1 MTESRQ
7 KQLNQVRDLL
17 SAAKQRIQSLEQENR
32 LLKQEN
38 AELTRG
44 LSIDTTLLSSENAA
58 ALNPVSVTFLGR
70 DKPMFASI
78 RKAFPHATQF
88 VGPASVGFKR
98 RQPPEVLICRLDL
111 NEGGRRPL
119 VKFIKERRSKT
130 AFLFY
135 GPGAGEFLRINRK
148 HLMGSIA
155 KVLPEELSK
164 EAVIQRLHSL
174 VELRKA
180 VCSVED
186 PQTPLIGRSQEFID
200 VVTQILRL
208 SRFPD
213 PVLIR
218 SEDPAEAISV
228 ANDIHRRSG
237 RRGKIGLLRVATL
250 NLNADA
256 SMLMPDDEQT
266 IKRLFERSRNGM
278 VIADSI
284 GLLTDLQ
291 LQKLMILADE
301 AEQVRFVTILN
312 PAAGN
317 RLLEIPAELESF
329 VIELPSISRRDE
341 DVPLFVLYFT
351 LLHNLQLE
359 RASYLSQADMEQLL
373 RHGVESISQLKAYV
387 FEKLGQKLSGET
399 VPGFSHER
407 KTKTLEQ
414 YVAEFEANIIADTL
428 RHCEGNKSKAARLLG
443 LRPNTLHYKLSRLGI
458 ETDAEGKKSGN

>member
-1 MTESRQ
+1 MSETSQ
-7 KQLNQVRDLL
+7 KQLNQVRDQL
-17 SAAKQRIQSLEQENR
+17 SAARQRIEALEQENR
-32 LLKQEN
+32 QLKQEN
-38 AELTRG
+38 AELARG
-44 LSIDTTLLSSENAA
+44 LSIDATLLSSENTA

-78 RKAFPHATQF
+78 RKAFPHAAQF
-88 VGPASVGFKR
+88 VGPASLSFKR
-98 RQPPEVLICRLDL
+98 RQPPEVLVCRLDP
-111 NEGGRRPL
+111 GASGRRSL
-119 VKFIKERRSKT
+119 VKFIKERRSNT

-135 GPGAGEFLRINRK
+135 GPDAAEFLRINRK

-155 KVLPEELSK
+155 EVLPEDLPK
-164 EAVIQRLHSL
+164 EAVIQRLNAI

-186 PQTPLIGRSQEFID
+186 QQTPLIGRSQAFID
-200 VVTQILRL
+200 VVTQMLRL

-256 SMLMPDDEQT
+256 SMLMPDDEQA

-284 GLLTDLQ
+284 GLLTDQQ

-312 PAAGN
+312 PAIAN
-317 RLLEIPAELESF
+317 RLLEIPPELESF
-329 VIELPSISRRDE
+329 VIDLPSIARRDE
-341 DVPLFVLYFT
+341 DVPLFVHYFT

-359 RASYLSQADMEQLL
+359 KASYFNQAEVEQLVQD
-373 RHGVESISQLKAYV
+373 GADSISQLKAVV
-387 FEKLGQKLSGET
+387 FEKLGQKFSTEAT
-399 VPGFSHER
+399 PGFSHER

-414 YVAEFEANIIADTL
+414 YLSEFETNIIADTL

-458 ETDAEGKKSGN
+458 ESDAGDGKK

>member
-1 MTESRQ
+1 MTETSQ
-7 KQLNQVRDLL
+7 KQLNHVRDQL
-17 SAAKQRIQSLEQENR
+17 STARQRIQALEQENR
-32 LLKQEN
+32 QLKQEN
-38 AELTRG
+38 AELARG
-44 LSIDTTLLSSENAA
+44 LSIDTTLLSGENST

-70 DKPMFASI
+70 DKPMFASV
-78 RKAFPHATQF
+78 RKAFPHAAQF
-88 VGPASVGFKR
+88 VGPASSGFKR
-98 RQPPEVLICRLDL
+98 RQPPEVLICRLDPE
-111 NEGGRRPL
+111 EGGRRPL

-135 GPGAGEFLRINRK
+135 GPGAAEFLRINRK

-155 KVLPEELSK
+155 EVLPEDLPK
-164 EAVIQRLHSL
+164 EAVIQRLNAI

-186 PQTPLIGRSQEFID
+186 QQTPLIGRSQEFID

-208 SRFPD
+208 SRFSE

-228 ANDIHRRSG
+228 AHDIHHRSS
-237 RRGKIGLLRVATL
+237 RRGKVSLLRIATL
-250 NLNADA
+250 NLQGDP
-256 SMLMPDDEQT
+256 SLLMPEDEQM

-284 GLLTDLQ
+284 GLLTDQQ
-291 LQKLMILADE
+291 LQKLMVLAGE

-312 PAAGN
+312 PAVDN
-317 RLLEIPAELESF
+317 RLLEIPPELESF
-329 VIELPSISRRDE
+329 VVELPSIARRDE
-341 DVPLFVLYFT
+341 DVPLFVHYFT

-359 RASYLSQADMEQLL
+359 KASYFSQAEVEQLMQE
-373 RHGVESISQLKAYV
+373 GVDSISQLKAVV
-387 FEKLGQKLSGET
+387 FEKLGQKFATDSM
-399 VPGFSHER
+399 PGFVSER
-407 KTKTLEQ
+407 KAKTLEQ
-414 YVAEFEANIIADTL
+414 YVSEFETHIIADTL

-458 ETDAEGKKSGN
+458 ESDAGGEKK